1 MFHNRFLSVY
11 AVAFAAGVAG
21 VLCAYAVWGAISF
34 VWSAAVCCLV
44 CVSLLFLGIL
54 LRKKRPALF
63 RSALLISL
71 GLLCGGGRILLAD
84 TGKAYEP
91 YVGREDTVVGSV
103 VESASYENGR
113 ERVIRIRQSHTSIP
127 KGTLVLLYGSTPLP
141 VHVGERVTVSLTD
154 VRLPDVSQRA
164 DGVSLVADGE
174 ILSVGGGKTLGSS
187 FLSALRQ
194 ACERLYAPYGEEGVA
209 QALLFRE
216 RSALTSATVGAY
228 RNAGLSHLLAI
239 SGLHLVIYME
249 ILRRIVGRMALPRWL
264 SASLLLHA
272 LLGFCYVT
280 AFSPSVL
287 RSAVM
292 LGILTTAEYLN
303 HRVDRLTTLFA
314 ALLVLLLWD
323 PYALLSVSLQL
334 SFLACLGLLLLR
346 THISELCYRIRR
358 KHYYGR
364 KSRCYRLLASATG
377 SVLTSYSVLL
387 FTFPVM
393 IFSFGQVAYLSPL
406 MNLLVLP
413 FFAPLLSL
421 LLLSVLAYFLLP
433 PLAPALAF
441 LPGQALRLLEAFLGL
456 LSRANIGSA
465 DADPRRMVL
474 PVLFACCAVLSAM
487 LSKKHTFRFYWS
499 FSAAFA
505 VALAVGLILG

>member
-1 MFHNRFLSVY
+1 MFRNRFLSVY

-21 VLCAYAVWGAISF
+21 VLWAYAVWGAISF
-34 VWSAAVCCLV
+34 VRCAAVCFFACTA
-44 CVSLLFLGIL
+44 LLLPGLL
-54 LRKKRPALF
+54 LRKKRPALL
-63 RSALLISL
+63 RSALLIVL
-71 GLLCGGGRILLAD
+71 GLLCGGGRMLLAS
-84 TGKAYEP
+84 TGEAYEP
-91 YVGREDTVVGSV
+91 YVGRQDTVVGSV

-127 KGTLVLLYGSTPLP
+127 KGTLVLLYARTPLP
-141 VHVGERVTVSLTD
+141 VRVGEQVTVSLTG
-154 VRLPDVSQRA
+154 VRLPDASQRA
-164 DGVSLVADGE
+164 EGVSLVADGE
-174 ILSVGGGKTLGSS
+174 ILSVGSGKTWGSGV
-187 FLSALRQ
+187 LSALRQ

-209 QALLFRE
+209 QALLLRE
-216 RSALTSATVGAY
+216 RSALTSATTGAY

-239 SGLHLVIYME
+239 SGLHLVIYMA
-249 ILRRIVGRMALPRWL
+249 ILHRIVGRMALPRWM
-264 SASLLLHA
+264 SVPLLLLA
-272 LLGFCYVT
+272 LLGFSYMT
-280 AFSPSVL
+280 SFSPSVL
-287 RSAVM
+287 RAAVM
-292 LGILTTAEYLN
+292 LGILTVAEFLN
-303 HRVDRLTTLFA
+303 HRVDRLTTLFV
-314 ALLVLLLWD
+314 ALLFLLLWD

-334 SFLACLGLLLLR
+334 SFLACLGLLLLQ

-364 KSRCYRLLASATG
+364 GSRRYRLLASAAG
-377 SVLTSYSVLL
+377 SVLTSCSVLL
-387 FTFPVM
+387 FTFPVLV
-393 IFSFGQVAYLSPL
+393 FSFGQVAYLSPL

-433 PLAPALAF
+433 PLAPVLAF

-456 LSRANIGSA
+456 LYRANIGSV

-474 PVLFACCAVLSAM
+474 PVLLACCAVLSAL

-505 VALAVGLILG
+505 VALTVGLVLG